1 MARLFLL
8 VAALASSQRGAYTS
22 IQALEQSHP
31 PSSPLSSS
39 QPSPHG
45 HPSEPYS
52 QPESSLLSD
61 AASRRPPPRAPSPLR
76 LALLETRA
84 SYYRK
89 VGSSIVD
96 TDADAADAADAA
108 KEEAARDSAAAA
120 ASSAQASAQAA
131 AHARRTAPQLRRK
144 GGLFDGKFAEYAA
157 LEAASTFSFR
167 AGSMTRATLER
178 LAQLRRKVGEDA
190 RLKERGGRWSSIA
203 KNRFKRVSLG
213 LEASLSRVE
222 SRSQRARKGEAP
234 DTNTVNGAWD
244 FVFEVW
250 WLRCCCFPIPPNPWL
265 TVDQTPTWALRG
277 SRIPVVQGR
286 V

>member
-1 MARLFLL
+1 MALARLILL

-22 IQALEQSHP
+22 VEALEQSRP

-39 QPSPHG
+39 QPSPHA
-45 HPSEPYS
+45 HPSEPS
-52 QPESSLLSD
+52 QPRPMPSLLSD
-61 AASRRPPPRAPSPLR
+61 AASRRPPPRPLSPLR
-76 LALLETRA
+76 LALVETRA

-120 ASSAQASAQAA
+120 ASAAQASAQAA

-144 GGLFDGKFAEYAA
+144 GGLFDGKFAESAA

-190 RLKERGGRWSSIA
+190 RLKEHGGRWSSIA

-213 LEASLSRVE
+213 LDASLSRVE
-222 SRSQRARKGEAP
+222 SRSQRVQKGEAP
-234 DTNTVNGAWD
+234 DTNRVNGAMGLC
-244 FVFEVW
+244 VLKCGGGCVAS
-250 WLRCCCFPIPPNPWL
+250 RFPP
-265 TVDQTPTWALRG
+265 TPE
-277 SRIPVVQGR
+277 
-286 V
+286 